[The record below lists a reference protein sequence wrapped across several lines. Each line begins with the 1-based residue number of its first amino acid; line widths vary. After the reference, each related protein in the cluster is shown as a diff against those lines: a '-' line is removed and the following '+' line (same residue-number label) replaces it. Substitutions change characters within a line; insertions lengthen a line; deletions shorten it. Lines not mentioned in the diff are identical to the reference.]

1 MVLDN
6 RATSRP
12 DTEYFQLSNED
23 YSEEGNDKTVD
34 ITSTTKF
41 TEPNATDILNLE
53 NTASPISTSITGK
66 RLWFSVISI
75 RFI

>member
-1 MVLDN
+1 MVLNN
-6 RATSRP
+6 RATSQP

-41 TEPNATDILNLE
+41 TESNAPDRILNSTA
-53 NTASPISTSITGK
+53 TASPILTSIIGK
-66 RLWFSVISI
+66 RL
-75 RFI
+75 